1 MSRANFSTLL
11 RVGASFSK
19 SRNHASTFPAAD
31 ILRHERAGEN
41 LVHLEGIR
49 ERRATA
55 HCRFERGEGKLKAV
69 IYLAIFLLMIYSAVK
84 IVPIYVSNYQ
94 LSDKMQEQARFA
106 VVNRYT
112 EEQIRDNVFKVVQEL
127 EIPAKRDVIKVFN
140 TNAVVK
146 ISMEYTVPVDLFF
159 YHTDLHFSPAS
170 ENKALF

>member
-1 MSRANFSTLL
+1 M
-11 RVGASFSK
+11 
-19 SRNHASTFPAAD
+19 D
-31 ILRHERAGEN
+31 
-41 LVHLEGIR
+41 HLYLAGIR
-49 ERRATA
+49 DRRDPV
-55 HCRFERGEGKLKAV
+55 HHNSERGEGKLKNVLVIAV
-69 IYLAIFLLMIYSAVK
+69 IALLIYSAVK
-84 IVPIYVSNYQ
+84 IVPPYFSDYQ

-112 EEQIRDNVFKVVQEL
+112 EEQIRENLFRVVQEL